1 MTSNIGSQLIRSN
14 FEQITPANH
23 DKIVENTKNEVM
35 DMLKKVVR
43 PEFLNRVDETI
54 MFTPLSESQISEIV
68 KIQLN
73 HIIGMLNENGVKLEV
88 SESALR
94 YIAHEGYDP
103 QFGARPVKRA
113 IQRYILNDLSKELI
127 GGKLDNNKPIRVD
140 FENNKLTFSN

>member
-1 MTSNIGSQLIRSN
+1 
-14 FEQITPANH
+14 
-23 DKIVENTKNEVM
+23 M

-43 PEFLNRVDETI
+43 PEFLNRIDETI

-73 HIIGMLNENGVKLEV
+73 HIIGMLHENGVILEV

-127 GGKLDNNKPIRVD
+127 GGKLDNNKPIRVEFD
-140 FENNKLTFSN
+140 NNKLTFSN